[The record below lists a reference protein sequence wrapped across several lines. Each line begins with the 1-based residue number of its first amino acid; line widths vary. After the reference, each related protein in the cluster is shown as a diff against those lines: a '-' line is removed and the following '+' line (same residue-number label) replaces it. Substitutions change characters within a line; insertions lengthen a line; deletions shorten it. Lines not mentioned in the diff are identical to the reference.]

1 MENVFKK
8 ESIEI
13 VFNSKLEKS
22 FEIVEN
28 KESNEVLIFI
38 EILKSDEDFW
48 WIEVNLNE
56 NSIVKFDI
64 LYDEYLDSVD
74 ELFLINFELEESKED
89 LE

>member
-28 KESNEVLIFI
+28 KESSEVLIFI
-38 EILKSDEDFW
+38 EILKSDEDF

-74 ELFLINFELEESKED
+74 KLFLINFELEESKED

>member
-13 VFNSKLEKS
+13 VFNSKLEES

-48 WIEVNLNE
+48 IEVNLNE

-64 LYDEYLDSVD
+64 LNDEYLDSVD
-74 ELFLINFELEESKED
+74 KLFLINYELEESKED

>member
-22 FEIVEN
+22 FEIVES
-28 KESNEVLIFI
+28 KEGNEVLIFI
-38 EILKSDEDFW
+38 EILKSDEDFLV
-48 WIEVNLNE
+48 EVNLNE

-64 LYDEYLDSVD
+64 LNDEYLDSVD
-74 ELFLINFELEESKED
+74 KLFLINYELEESKED

>member
-28 KESNEVLIFI
+28 KENNEVLIFI
-38 EILKSDEDFW
+38 EILKSDEDF

-74 ELFLINFELEESKED
+74 KLFLINFELEESKED

>member
-48 WIEVNLNE
+48 IEVNLNE

-64 LYDEYLDSVD
+64 LNDEYLDSVD
-74 ELFLINFELEESKED
+74 KLFLINYELEESKED

>member
-22 FEIVEN
+22 FEIVES
-28 KESNEVLIFI
+28 KEGNEVLIFI
-38 EILKSDEDFW
+38 EILKSDEDFL
-48 WIEVNLNE
+48 IEVNLNE

-74 ELFLINFELEESKED
+74 KLFLINYELEESKED

>member
-13 VFNSKLEKS
+13 VFNSKLEES

-48 WIEVNLNE
+48 IEVNLNE

-74 ELFLINFELEESKED
+74 KLFLINFELEESKED

>member
-1 MENVFKK
+1 M
-8 ESIEI
+8 EI

-22 FEIVEN
+22 FEIVES

-38 EILKSDEDFW
+38 EILKSDEDFLV
-48 WIEVNLNE
+48 EVNLNE

-64 LYDEYLDSVD
+64 LNDEYLDSVD
-74 ELFLINFELEESKED
+74 KLFLINYELEESKED

>member
-38 EILKSDEDFW
+38 EILKSDEDFL
-48 WIEVNLNE
+48 IEVNLNE
-56 NSIVKFDI
+56 NSIVKYDI

-74 ELFLINFELEESKED
+74 KLFLINYELEESKED

>member
-38 EILKSDEDFW
+38 EILKSDEDFL
-48 WIEVNLNE
+48 IEVNLNE

-64 LYDEYLDSVD
+64 IYDEYLDSVD
-74 ELFLINFELEESKED
+74 KLFLINFELEESKED

>member
-13 VFNSKLEKS
+13 FFYSKLEKS

-38 EILKSDEDFW
+38 EILKSDEDF

>member
-38 EILKSDEDFW
+38 EILKSDEDFL
-48 WIEVNLNE
+48 IEVNLNE

-74 ELFLINFELEESKED
+74 KLFLINFELEESKED

>member
-1 MENVFKK
+1 M
-8 ESIEI
+8 EI

-22 FEIVEN
+22 FEIVES

-38 EILKSDEDFW
+38 EILKSDEDFLV
-48 WIEVNLNE
+48 EVNLNE

-64 LYDEYLDSVD
+64 LNDEYLDSVD
-74 ELFLINFELEESKED
+74 KLILINYELEESKED

>member
-28 KESNEVLIFI
+28 KESDEVLIFI
-38 EILKSDEDFW
+38 EILKSDEDF

-74 ELFLINFELEESKED
+74 KLFLINFELEESKED

>member
-48 WIEVNLNE
+48 IEVNLNE

-74 ELFLINFELEESKED
+74 KLFLINFELEESKKD

>member
-1 MENVFKK
+1 M
-8 ESIEI
+8 EI

-38 EILKSDEDFW
+38 EILKSDEDFL
-48 WIEVNLNE
+48 IEVNLDE

-74 ELFLINFELEESKED
+74 KLFLINYELEESKED

>member
-28 KESNEVLIFI
+28 KESSEVLIFI
-38 EILKSDEDFW
+38 EILKSDEDFL
-48 WIEVNLNE
+48 IEVNLNE

-74 ELFLINFELEESKED
+74 KLFLINFELEESKED

>member
-48 WIEVNLNE
+48 IEVNLNE

-74 ELFLINFELEESKED
+74 KLFLVNLELEESKED

>member
-48 WIEVNLNE
+48 IEVNLNE

-74 ELFLINFELEESKED
+74 KLFLINLELEGSKED

>member
-48 WIEVNLNE
+48 IEVNLNE

-74 ELFLINFELEESKED
+74 KLFLINFELEESKED

>member
-22 FEIVEN
+22 FEIVES
-28 KESNEVLIFI
+28 KEGNEVLIFI
-38 EILKSDEDFW
+38 EILKSDEDFL
-48 WIEVNLNE
+48 IEVNLNE

-64 LYDEYLDSVD
+64 LNDEYLDSVD
-74 ELFLINFELEESKED
+74 KLFLINFELEESKEE

>member
-48 WIEVNLNE
+48 IEVNLNE

-74 ELFLINFELEESKED
+74 KLFLINLELEESKED

>member
-1 MENVFKK
+1 M
-8 ESIEI
+8 EI

-28 KESNEVLIFI
+28 KESSEVLIFI

-48 WIEVNLNE
+48 IEVNLDE

-64 LYDEYLDSVD
+64 LNDEYLDSVD
-74 ELFLINFELEESKED
+74 KLFLINYELEESKED

>member
-48 WIEVNLNE
+48 IEVNLNE

-64 LYDEYLDSVD
+64 LNDEYLDSVD

>member
-13 VFNSKLEKS
+13 VFNSKLEES

-38 EILKSDEDFW
+38 EFLKSDEDF

-74 ELFLINFELEESKED
+74 KLFLINFELEESKED

>member
-48 WIEVNLNE
+48 IEVNLNE

-64 LYDEYLDSVD
+64 LYDEYLDNVD

>member
-1 MENVFKK
+1 MENMFKK

-38 EILKSDEDFW
+38 EILKSDEDFL
-48 WIEVNLNE
+48 IEVNLNE

-74 ELFLINFELEESKED
+74 KLFLINFELEESKED

>member
-8 ESIEI
+8 ESIEF

-28 KESNEVLIFI
+28 KESNEILIFI
-38 EILKSDEDFW
+38 EILKSDEDFL
-48 WIEVNLNE
+48 IEVNLNE

-74 ELFLINFELEESKED
+74 KLFLINLELEESKED

>member
-38 EILKSDEDFW
+38 EILISDEDF

-74 ELFLINFELEESKED
+74 KLFLINLELEESKED

>member
-28 KESNEVLIFI
+28 KESNGVLIFI

-48 WIEVNLNE
+48 IEGNLNE

-74 ELFLINFELEESKED
+74 KLFLINFELEESKED

>member
-38 EILKSDEDFW
+38 EILKSDEDFL
-48 WIEVNLNE
+48 IEVNLNE

-64 LYDEYLDSVD
+64 LNDEYLDSVD

>member
-48 WIEVNLNE
+48 IEVNLNE
-56 NSIVKFDI
+56 NSILKFDI

-74 ELFLINFELEESKED
+74 KLFLINFELEESKED

>member
-1 MENVFKK
+1 M
-8 ESIEI
+8 EI

-38 EILKSDEDFW
+38 EILKSDEDFL
-48 WIEVNLNE
+48 IEVNLNE

-74 ELFLINFELEESKED
+74 KLFLINFELEESKED

>member
-28 KESNEVLIFI
+28 KESNEILIFI
-38 EILKSDEDFW
+38 EILKSDEDF

-74 ELFLINFELEESKED
+74 KLFLINFELEESKEE

>member
-48 WIEVNLNE
+48 IEVNLNE

-64 LYDEYLDSVD
+64 LYDEYLDRVD